1 MTTTL
6 IIERYPRIL
15 KNKKKLEKLL
25 NVKISNEKENITL
38 EGTPEDEYIAEK
50 VIQALDFGFPFQTA
64 LMIRQNDYM
73 FEVLNIKDYTQRKD
87 LERIRARI
95 IGKAGKSLST
105 LTHLTQCHFELKDNF
120 VGIIGA
126 PENIKNGQEG
136 IYALIRGSKHGN
148 VYSYLEK
155 HQVQSPD
162 DLGLKEK

>member
-1 MTTTL
+1 MTQL
-6 IIERYPRIL
+6 IIERYQRIL
-15 KNKKKLEKLL
+15 KNKKRLEQLL
-25 NVKISNEKENITL
+25 NVKISVAKENIST
-38 EGTPEDEYIAEK
+38 EGYPEDEYIAEK

-64 LMIRQNDYM
+64 LMIKQNDFM
-73 FEVLNIKDYTQRKD
+73 FEILKIKDYTPRKD

-105 LTHLTQCHFELKDNF
+105 LSHLTQCFFELKDNF

-126 PENIKNGQEG
+126 PENIKNAQEG
-136 IYALIRGSKHGN
+136 INALIRGSKHGN

-162 DLGLKEK
+162 DLGLKE